1 LSRPQKGG
9 LCRGYPQN
17 NNRPVLGAGDFRK
30 IKMGMTS
37 KPSTLLDSEV
47 RLIEKVWKKLHSSGE
62 RMRSE
67 SPLLEKL
74 GKEVFSDSPDMATG
88 LSRILAR
95 QHLDVYITNQEL
107 EALFLGVYTQAPE
120 LVASAAADLTAV
132 TERDPAASDIL
143 YPFMHFKGFHALQT
157 HRIAHWFWEHG
168 QKDTAVFLQN
178 RGSVLY
184 GVDLH
189 PAAKIGKGIMLDHAH
204 GIVIGETAVVEDNV
218 SMLHDATLG
227 GTGKERGDRHP
238 KIRQGVM
245 IGAGAK
251 ILGNIEIGQGA
262 SIAAGSVVLENVP
275 PHTTVAGVP
284 AKIVGKP
291 KSETP
296 ATEMD
301 QTIPVEGLASILE
314 RLC

>member
-1 LSRPQKGG
+1 MA
-9 LCRGYPQN
+9 N
-17 NNRPVLGAGDFRK
+17 NSQR
-30 IKMGMTS
+30 S
-37 KPSTLLDSEV
+37 KPSNSDAK
-47 RLIEKVWKKLHSSGE
+47 LIEKVWKRLCVSAKRMIFSDPFLKKLGE
-62 RMRSE
+62 EVVLE
-67 SPLLEKL
+67 SPK
-74 GKEVFSDSPDMATG
+74 MAVALARV
-88 LSRILAR
+88 LSRQHFDVFVAR
-95 QHLDVYITNQEL
+95 KELTN
-107 EALFLGVYTQAPE
+107 LFLTVYAKAPQ
-120 LVASAAADLTAV
+120 LVVAAAYDLIAV
-132 TERDPAASDIL
+132 TERDPAATDIL

-157 HRIAHWFWEHG
+157 HRVAHWLWEHG

-189 PAAKIGKGIMLDHAH
+189 PGAKIGKGIMLDHAH

-238 KIRQGVM
+238 KIREGVM

-251 ILGNIEIGQGA
+251 ILGNVEIGTGA

-275 PHTTVAGVP
+275 AHMTVAGVP
-284 AKIVGKP
+284 AKIIGKA

-296 ATEMD
+296 AAEMD
-301 QTIPVEGLASILE
+301 QTIPAYWPFCLPGGT
-314 RLC
+314 